1 MIVVGAGPAGSTAAR
16 YAAARGLHTLCVDKR
31 KEIGVPVQCGEFM
44 AADEEV
50 ASLFP
55 LAGEVGSL
63 YDLPEEMKHAR
74 TNVIRVFSPA
84 LRAYD
89 VPFQG
94 YTVSR
99 ARVDPHWA
107 ELAGREGAEILTDCL
122 VQRVH
127 ATQVTTSRGTFEGKV
142 IVAADGPHS
151 MVARSAGLH
160 PPEHLAAAITCD
172 VEGAFDEEALEIYF
186 GSLAPGGYAWVIPK
200 SGVANVGL
208 GVWHRFRG
216 NLAALLQ
223 RWLDARGF
231 VTDGWTGGWVPEMGP
246 VSRTVRG
253 NVLLVGDAA
262 GHVMPTNGGG
272 VNLAMLCARIAG
284 HAIAD
289 YLEDGVPLG
298 AYETR
303 WRKVAGHQ
311 LATGVRIKKLADA
324 FFPTDF
330 WLEHAMRIMGRR
342 RMERAIRCQE
352 VWPTLR
358 RLRRRGTG
366 GEGQPVAT

>member
-16 YAAARGLHTLCVDKR
+16 YAAGRGLRTLCVDKR

-44 AADEEV
+44 ASDEEV
-50 ASLFP
+50 ETLFP
-55 LAGEVGSL
+55 LAGEVGTL
-63 YDLPEEMKHAR
+63 YDLPEEMKLAH
-74 TNVIRVFSPA
+74 TDVIRIFSPA

-89 VPFQG
+89 VPFEG

-99 ARVDPHWA
+99 KRVDRHWA
-107 ELAGREGAEILTDCL
+107 DLAQREGAEVLTDCL
-122 VQRVH
+122 VQRVRG
-127 ATQVTTSRGTFEGKV
+127 TQVTTSRGTFDGKV
-142 IVAADGPHS
+142 VVAADGPHS
-151 MVARSAGLH
+151 LVARSAGLH
-160 PPEHLAAAITCD
+160 PPSQLAAAITCD
-172 VEGAFDEEALEIYF
+172 VEGVFDEDALEIYF
-186 GSLAPGGYAWVIPK
+186 GSATPGGYAWVIPK
-200 SGVANVGL
+200 NGVANVGL

-223 RWLDARGF
+223 GWLDAKGF
-231 VTDGWTGGWVPEMGP
+231 STDRWTGGWVPEMGP
-246 VSRTVRG
+246 VPHTVRE

-272 VNLAMLCARIAG
+272 VNLAMLCARLAG

-289 YLEDGVPLG
+289 HLERGVPLN

-303 WRKVAGHQ
+303 WRRVAGHQ

-330 WLEHAMRIMGRR
+330 WLEHAMRLLGRR

-352 VWPTLR
+352 VWPSLR
-358 RLRRRGTG
+358 GLRRRGARRR
-366 GEGQPVAT
+366 GQLAAT